1 MLVSRLAALQGALA
15 FLALI
20 SILAVATAPTSIL
33 LTRAVEFWIAASVL
47 SAASTWL
54 LARHYATALSQ
65 ALSTLSNLSVKRL
78 GPRGATEA
86 ETVAQSIAGLEQIAS
101 LWPLAAAGLGVT
113 GLVTAILSYY
123 MARRGCQ
130 ALIQLAEQLG
140 VEPPCK
146 SPPGLSVAAASA
158 LGLAGLGLTMLFVA
172 PSYGRL
178 MNCIKNAGGILEEQL
193 RSPAVPEHTG
203 ELPNGEAAGDETV
216 YETH

>member
-1 MLVSRLAALQGALA
+1 MLVSRLAALQGALT

-47 SAASTWL
+47 SAISTWL
-54 LARHYATALSQ
+54 LARHYAAALSQ
-65 ALSTLSNLSVKRL
+65 TLSTVSNLSVKRL

-113 GLVTAILSYY
+113 GLVTTILSYY

-146 SPPGLSVAAASA
+146 SLPGLSVAATSA

-178 MNCIKNAGGILEEQL
+178 MNCIKNAGEALEEQL
-193 RSPAVPEHTG
+193 RGPAASEHAG
-203 ELPNGEAAGDETV
+203 EPRSEEAVGDETV
-216 YETH
+216 HKTH